1 MSRLR
6 TEFHYV
12 DRKGHEVRL
21 RIETFDLAAM
31 RRITR
36 LVFQDAD
43 EIISCEMEGGREG
56 L

>member
-1 MSRLR
+1 MNRLR
-6 TEFHYV
+6 TEYHYV
-12 DRKGHEVRL
+12 DRKGHEVRV

-36 LVFQDAD
+36 LVFNDAE
-43 EIISCEMEGGREG
+43 EIISCEMEGGRVG